1 MLYLSLCESL
11 CVCMDQNFAM
21 SVSPQEFEDAKR
33 DYVSTIP
40 DVDLLRNQLREL
52 NKKQKKR
59 KDVIFKYMCENEL
72 EGITVAGISFER
84 TRKTSLKLTED
95 LLEDL
100 VSDAAQ
106 LEQIRADH
114 SVSKEIFKVKKQKKN
129 HDANTD

>member
-1 MLYLSLCESL
+1 
-11 CVCMDQNFAM
+11 MDQNFAM

-52 NKKQKKR
+52 NKKQKR

-72 EGITVAGISFER
+72 EELLLDCFFRAYSQGVFEIDRGSF
-84 TRKTSLKLTED
+84 
-95 LLEDL
+95 EDL

-114 SVSKEIFKVKKQKKN
+114 NDEVFRWKSKKKTTMQTQLNIWKRV
-129 HDANTD
+129 